1 MGDEKTRLI
10 VGVNDKV
17 PIGQS
22 VILGMQHL
30 LSMDLYVF
38 PLLLASL
45 V

>member
-1 MGDEKTRLI
+1 MGDEKTKLI

-22 VILGMQHL
+22 IVLGIQHL

-38 PLLLASL
+38 PLCLHL
-45 V
+45 